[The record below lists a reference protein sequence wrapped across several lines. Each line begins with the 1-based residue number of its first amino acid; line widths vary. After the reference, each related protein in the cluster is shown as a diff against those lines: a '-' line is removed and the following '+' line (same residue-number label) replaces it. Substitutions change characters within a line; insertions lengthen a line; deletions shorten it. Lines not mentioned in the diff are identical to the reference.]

1 MLNIL
6 KLLEEIFIK
15 PKTDDQADNGTDDKK
30 DDKTDNKIDEEPV
43 TTDMPDLESEQSA
56 EQRNQEGQGLK
67 ILTPNQMLSIL
78 PITLAQ
84 LKAENNSEKRK
95 NEIRKLLYSLYR

>member
-43 TTDMPDLESEQSA
+43 TTDMPDLESE
-56 EQRNQEGQGLK
+56 
-67 ILTPNQMLSIL
+67 
-78 PITLAQ
+78 
-84 LKAENNSEKRK
+84 
-95 NEIRKLLYSLYR
+95 